1 MRDDDIF
8 RIFREMQNK
17 EKERKKKYGDVK
29 PIIQAE
35 VKGKRFVAI
44 GDKILY
50 SDKWNTPI
58 DFLMDYLL
66 FVFGKEW
73 FETEKAKEKS
83 DQHPVMQWRYSIS
96 QFQEQQE
103 TNKDGLYYSIPSGP
117 FKAFITLAYDLYLL
131 KHHMRLQDSIVQ
143 RLKIV
148 DQFQGARYE
157 LFSASTMIRAGFD
170 IHHEEKSVKGKKLVE
185 FIAEH
190 KESVEKIA
198 IEAKS
203 RHRPGVLG
211 HAGAKET
218 PDTIRVRVG
227 QLINSAITKKPNL
240 PFFIFIDLNLP
251 PKKMTVFDDP
261 KLRELIKTLNTAPES
276 PEGRDYF
283 NMILYT
289 NFPYHY
295 GDELKAYPEDHLSSA
310 ISQKPLYPLRDKRF
324 IQEIQIAVKKYR
336 RIPNQFAE

>member
-8 RIFREMQNK
+8 RIFREMQKK

-29 PIIQAE
+29 SIIQAE
-35 VKGKRFVAI
+35 ASGMRFVAI
-44 GDKILY
+44 GDAILN
-50 SDKWNTPI
+50 SNKWNTFI
-58 DFLMDYLL
+58 DFLMSYL
-66 FVFGKEW
+66 FYVFGEEW
-73 FETEKAKEKS
+73 LKAEKVKKRSE
-83 DQHPVMQWRYSIS
+83 QHPVMQWKYSIS
-96 QFQEQQE
+96 QFQNQQE
-103 TNKDGLYYSIPSGP
+103 KNKDELYCSIPSGP
-117 FKAFITLAYDLYLL
+117 FQAFITLAYDLYLL

-170 IHHEEKSVKGKKLVE
+170 IHHEEKFEKGKKIVE
-185 FIAEH
+185 FIAVH
-190 KESVEKIA
+190 KESGEKVA

-211 HAGAKET
+211 HAGTKET
-218 PDTIRVRVG
+218 SNTIRVRVG

-261 KLRELIKTLNTAPES
+261 KLRELIKTLNTAPKS

-295 GDELKAYPEDHLSSA
+295 GDELKVYPDNHLSVA
-310 ISQKPLYPLRDKRF
+310 ISQKPLYPLRDNRF
-324 IQEIQIAVKKYR
+324 IQEIQIAVKKYG
-336 RIPNQFAE
+336 RIPNEFAE